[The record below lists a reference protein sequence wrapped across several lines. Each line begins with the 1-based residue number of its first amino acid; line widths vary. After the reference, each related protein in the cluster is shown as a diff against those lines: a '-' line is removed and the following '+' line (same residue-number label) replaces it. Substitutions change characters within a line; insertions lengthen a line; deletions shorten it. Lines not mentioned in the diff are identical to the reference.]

1 MRLMAQS
8 PLEEIDFQSAL
19 LAKVCPAV
27 ADLLHMLNPVSS
39 AHASQ
44 TSETAKSAALKP
56 QTAQPQKSTL
66 PSDTVTLKS
75 TGDAD
80 HDGDS
85 K

>member
-1 MRLMAQS
+1 
-8 PLEEIDFQSAL
+8 
-19 LAKVCPAV
+19 
-27 ADLLHMLNPVSS
+27 MLNPVSS

-44 TSETAKSAALKP
+44 TSETAKSAAPKP